1 MTLSSECLAKA
12 NPAPANP
19 FRGEA
24 TLVVAGSPRLLRPS
38 FTALVA
44 AEEELGP
51 LFALVERAGAGQ
63 LRLTEMAALFWHC
76 LVSRDDLARDQV
88 GASVLQLGLAAASKP
103 LRVLLGQILQG
114 EAGPPEQ

>member
-1 MTLSSECLAKA
+1 M
-12 NPAPANP
+12 NPANP
-19 FRGEA
+19 HRGEA
-24 TLVVAGSPRLLRPS
+24 TLVVAGQPRLLRPS

-63 LRLTEMAALFWHC
+63 LRLAEMAALFWHC
-76 LVSRDDLARDQV
+76 LAERAGLTREAV
-88 GASVLQLGLAAASKP
+88 GEAVMALGLAAASKP

-114 EAGPPEQ
+114 AADPPSP